1 MTELRETRTALGR
14 PARVWVADE
23 AGRRASATVAADGRV
38 ATITLTV
45 PCGSVATGV
54 RRALVR
60 QVFALPA
67 VRACR
72 AIRASAPLGDVEL
85 LDELRRFLPRA
96 QTRAAGAT
104 CMIDAHLTLDGGS
117 P

>member
-1 MTELRETRTALGR
+1 MTELRETRTAPGR

-38 ATITLTV
+38 ATITLTI

-54 RRALVR
+54 
-60 QVFALPA
+60 
-67 VRACR
+67 
-72 AIRASAPLGDVEL
+72 
-85 LDELRRFLPRA
+85 RRFLPRA